1 MSDALFTEN
10 RDFGI
15 KFRAVMFWLVR
26 VCPEEAAN
34 TVLDFL
40 MRPGIHRVDNFL
52 LLAAI
57 VPKFNPNCSKKFD
70 FERTEA

>member
-26 VCPEEAAN
+26 VCPEEASNTILGALET
-34 TVLDFL
+34 TVLTK
-40 MRPGIHRVDNFL
+40 VDNGYYC
-52 LLAAI
+52 AEI
-57 VPKFNPNCSKKFD
+57 
-70 FERTEA
+70 